1 MFWTCLVNLNQFW
14 VVLASYVP
22 FRSLYQI
29 VFCSV
34 LFWEKV
40 WSLNLFMNEIADG
53 YRKSTLHNWLEV
65 ITKFSFSDKWSFTR
79 QQIFIFTGL
88 HSNGNS
94 LQQQFWVKAQGVMF
108 FSLNREI
115 ERISCILFHRLTR
128 SQTRLQ
134 TQDSDSSDMSLP
146 ETGVIQ
152 CTCCRMHL
160 YAASMDDHM
169 KNVH

>member
-34 LFWEKV
+34 LFWEKF
-40 WSLNLFMNEIADG
+40 WTLNLFMNEIAD
-53 YRKSTLHNWLEV
+53 
-65 ITKFSFSDKWSFTR
+65 KWGFTR
-79 QQIFIFTGL
+79 QQIFSFTRL

-94 LQQQFWVKAQGVMF
+94 LQQQFWVQAQGVMF

-115 ERISCILFHRLTR
+115 ERISCILYHRLTR

-146 ETGVIQ
+146 ETGVVLVAKCIFMPLQ
-152 CTCCRMHL
+152 WQWKMFTNTWGNKWL
-160 YAASMDDHM
+160 KM
-169 KNVH
+169 KWCLKRRIWTVN